1 MKYRKVAFV
10 LVLALCLLPLSACML
25 AKDMIFQET
34 DAEGVD
40 VSLEPIVFA
49 LTDIRYP
56 EPRVAYVTSDN
67 VRLFARNAPPSDTPV
82 PPSPTPGE
90 DGEETPEDS
99 AETQTVP
106 PVPFVEFEEIETLA
120 RGEILYLL
128 GQDAEEA
135 YLVARTQRNTAGY
148 VRAGAVEDFEPETM
162 IQIAYTPD
170 PGVNQPSLAL
180 LDTVVT
186 GIVIDP
192 LLSQEDNY
200 LSLLEDPDAKKH
212 PAYLPHEWLLLDVKA
227 ARKLV
232 TARDILAGQGLTL
245 KVVGGY
251 YPQSLQYTLFHAVNN
266 ETLVPNPAQISRN
279 AQGLAVDVV
288 LVGADGQE
296 LSFPTPVYT
305 YTEAAAPPYTQAG
318 ETQRQN
324 VETLRRAMEEAGFTA
339 APENWWQFYDADSA
353 YMICNMQVDSMILK
367 AAPRD

>member
-10 LVLALCLLPLSACML
+10 LVLALCFLPLSACML

-49 LTDIRYP
+49 LTDIRFP
-56 EPRVAYVTSDN
+56 EPRVAYVVGDN
-67 VRLFARNAPPSDTPV
+67 VRLYARNTPPSATPL
-82 PPSPTPGE
+82 PPSPTQSGDE
-90 DGEETPEDS
+90 EETPDED
-99 AETQTVP
+99 AEQSTVAP
-106 PVPFVEFEEIETLA
+106 IPFAEFEEIETLE

-128 GQDAEEA
+128 GQDAEET

-148 VRAGAVEDFEPETM
+148 VRASAVEDFDPESM

-170 PGVNQPSLAL
+170 QDINQPTLVL
-180 LDTVVT
+180 LETAVP
-186 GIVIDP
+186 GIVTAP
-192 LLSQEDNY
+192 LLSYDDNY
-200 LSLLEDPDAKKH
+200 LSLLEDPDAKQH
-212 PAYLPHEWLLLDVKA
+212 PAYFPHEWLLLDVKA
-227 ARKLV
+227 ARKLAA
-232 TARDILAGQGLTL
+232 ARDILAGQGLTL

-251 YPQSLQYTLFHAVNN
+251 YPQSLQYKLFHAVNN

-305 YTEAAAPPYTQAG
+305 YTEAAVPPYAQAEG
-318 ETQRQN
+318 TQRQN
-324 VETLRRAMEEAGFTA
+324 AEILRQAMEEAGFTA
-339 APENWWQFYDADSA
+339 APETWWQFYDADST

-367 AAPRD
+367 AARKD